1 MRCYIKSKTLLYI
14 LLGILSLG
22 FCLTKSEN
30 ASAYT
35 YWVNNPINYNIERT
49 FYDTGGLH
57 IKQVLNPNSYPANI
71 LGPDANGYNILYGF
85 TINAVDINSNLYK
98 QFNTVY
104 FDIQIDAASNELGPY
119 FRDNRN
125 SLRLRVI
132 ANNTFQFGTCNVT
145 EQQTNYV
152 RYRCTAA
159 LTQNFKPNYA
169 YILFGEMDNP
179 VSEMFW
185 AYPVTRRIQI
195 TYFGWGFDA
204 LDDPNTAYLQQLA
217 EQNTTI
223 INQNNQIINGQQ
235 QIDDSVNH
243 PDYIDEERQELE
255 DTQDDAEES
264 ANSAGE
270 DVENST
276 SSLTQTMGQVVN
288 EIRNAQPTNCNIT
301 INPRANQ
308 FEIGTINLCNAP
320 ARIRTMIETVVVVA
334 VTLGVFRTC
343 YSIFNQ
349 FMYYVRKE
357 QE

>member
-1 MRCYIKSKTLLYI
+1 MRCYIRSKTLLYI

-22 FCLTKSEN
+22 FCLIKSEN
-30 ASAYT
+30 ASAYSYYVDRPT
-35 YWVNNPINYNIERT
+35 GFGLQRSFINSSGDYIVGQNYTNI
-49 FYDTGGLH
+49 
-57 IKQVLNPNSYPANI
+57 NSYPQTLLAGNPLNYL
-71 LGPDANGYNILYGF
+71 LGFKFNAIDIRNNGYKTY
-85 TINAVDINSNLYK
+85 
-98 QFNTVY
+98 NTVY
-104 FDIQIDAASNELGPY
+104 FDTVIYANTAALGSAAY
-119 FRDNRN
+119 DTFDM
-125 SLRLRVI
+125 SVRLM
-132 ANNTFQFGTCNVT
+132 ANNTFQHGTCEVS
-145 EQQTNYV
+145 EVQSNYI
-152 RYRCTAA
+152 RYHCVVAATA
-159 LTQNFKPNYA
+159 NFKPDYLYVTFGNYNYKQGQIYWGHA
-169 YILFGEMDNP
+169 
-179 VSEMFW
+179 VS
-185 AYPVTRRIQI
+185 QI
-195 TYFGWGFDA
+195 SVNYVGWGFDA
-204 LDDPNTAYLQQLA
+204 QEDPNTAYLQQIA
-217 EQNTTI
+217 FQNQTI

-270 DVENST
+270 DVENGT

-288 EIRNAQPTNCNIT
+288 EIKNAQPTNCNIT
-301 INPRANQ
+301 INPRAGQ

-320 ARIRTMIETVVVVA
+320 ANIRTMIETVVVVA